1 MASEQKM
8 LNASSEVVAPS
19 ENEEKG
25 VFENQIN
32 TVAETSE
39 IPEPPYSVYN
49 GKEKWLLVG
58 LVAVAG
64 LFSPLPANIYFP
76 AIPTLVEVFHQSTEL
91 LNVTV
96 TVYLVMQGVSPMAWG
111 PISDQFGRRPT
122 FLICLVILILSCVGL
137 ALTPTNAFW
146 LLMLLRCVQAAGC
159 ASTIALGAGVIG
171 DVFER
176 AERGSYFAMFNLG
189 PMLAPCIGPA
199 IGGALSEHL
208 GWRSIFWF
216 LVIFAAA
223 CFVLI
228 LLFLPETL
236 RALVGNGSVQ
246 PSAIYIPLVP
256 FIGKGKRTVNSN
268 LDKPRRP
275 KFANPFLLFMH
286 VDVTITLLFTGIVYA
301 VNYTITASMASAFAA
316 TYPYLSETSL
326 GLCYLSTGGGML
338 VGSTITGKVLD
349 REYRVVKEGLRKNDV
364 EVTNVDFPI
373 EYARLRTMPIHLLVF
388 CASVFAWGWCL
399 EKNVSIVAP
408 LVFQVLLGYTS
419 ISILNTTMTLM
430 IDILP
435 SYGSSIT
442 ACTNLI
448 RCSLAA
454 VLVSV
459 IDRITTVMGYGWAYI
474 LLGGICLAL
483 LPLMLL
489 EIKIGPKY
497 RRKRQMI
504 EEEKLIEASE

>member
-1 MASEQKM
+1 M
-8 LNASSEVVAPS
+8 APS
-19 ENEEKG
+19 DNDDRGLFEK
-25 VFENQIN
+25 QIN
-32 TVAETSE
+32 TAAETSE
-39 IPEPPYSVYN
+39 IPEPPYSIYN

-122 FLICLVILILSCVGL
+122 FLVCLAILILSCVGL
-137 ALTPTNAFW
+137 ALTPANAFW

-246 PSAIYIPLVP
+246 PTAIYIPLVP
-256 FIGKGKRTVNSN
+256 FIGRDKRTVTAD

-338 VGSTITGKVLD
+338 VGSTITGKLLD
-349 REYRVVKEGLRKNDV
+349 REYRVVKEGLKKNDI
-364 EVTNVDFPI
+364 EVSNVDFPI
-373 EYARLRTMPIHLLVF
+373 EYARLRTMPVHLVVF

-399 EKNVSIVAP
+399 EKNVSIIAP

-435 SYGSSIT
+435 SHGSSIT

-497 RRKRQMI
+497 RRKRQRI

>member
-1 MASEQKM
+1 MQASG
-8 LNASSEVVAPS
+8 SEVAPS
-19 ENEEKG
+19 ENENRG
-25 VFENQIN
+25 VLKKQIDS
-32 TVAETSE
+32 TAEPSQ
-39 IPEPPYSVYN
+39 ISGSVYSIYD
-49 GKEKWLLVG
+49 KREKWLLVG

-76 AIPTLVEVFHQSTEL
+76 AIPTLAGVFHKSTEL

-111 PISDQFGRRPT
+111 PVSDQLGRRPT
-122 FLICLVILILSCVGL
+122 FLVCLVILILSCVGL

-216 LVIFAAA
+216 LVTFAAA

-246 PSAIYIPLVP
+246 PPAIYIPLVP
-256 FIGKGKRTVNSN
+256 FIGRGKRIKSPA

-326 GLCYLSTGGGML
+326 GVCYLSTGGGML
-338 VGSTITGKVLD
+338 VGSTITGKLLD
-349 REYRVVKEGLRKNDV
+349 REYRVVKESLKKSEIET
-364 EVTNVDFPI
+364 EVSNTDFPI
-373 EYARLRTMPIHLLVF
+373 EYARFRTMPIHLLVF

-419 ISILNTTMTLM
+419 IAILNTTMTLM

-435 SYGSSIT
+435 SHGSSIT

-459 IDRITTVMGYGWAYI
+459 IDRMTNVMGYGWAYI

-483 LPLMLL
+483 LPLMLF
-489 EIKIGPKY
+489 EIKFGPKY
-497 RRKRQMI
+497 RQRRQII
-504 EEEKLIEASE
+504 EDDKLLELTR

>member
-1 MASEQKM
+1 
-8 LNASSEVVAPS
+8 
-19 ENEEKG
+19 
-25 VFENQIN
+25 
-32 TVAETSE
+32 
-39 IPEPPYSVYN
+39 
-49 GKEKWLLVG
+49 
-58 LVAVAG
+58 
-64 LFSPLPANIYFP
+64 
-76 AIPTLVEVFHQSTEL
+76 
-91 LNVTV
+91 
-96 TVYLVMQGVSPMAWG
+96 
-111 PISDQFGRRPT
+111 
-122 FLICLVILILSCVGL
+122 
-137 ALTPTNAFW
+137 
-146 LLMLLRCVQAAGC
+146 LLRPDPAVG
-159 ASTIALGAGVIG
+159 STPFL
-171 DVFER
+171 FP
-176 AERGSYFAMFNLG
+176 GSHTN
-189 PMLAPCIGPA
+189 
-199 IGGALSEHL
+199 HL
-208 GWRSIFWF
+208 R
-216 LVIFAAA
+216 
-223 CFVLI
+223 
-228 LLFLPETL
+228 FLPETL

-435 SYGSSIT
+435 SHGSSIT